1 MFIYLKNCDKIRDTI
16 KFERNQIGGF
26 KLKTIKK
33 LIASIILSALVVSMV
48 GCSMVEKTEEGINK
62 TVVAKVLGEKITIGE
77 IDEQLAIVLKNLEK
91 EYGADYAKN
100 EEAKQYLQE
109 QRLSVLNTMINDVII
124 REQADKLGVMPTE
137 EQLNEASKKQL
148 EEIKASF
155 NTEEEYKKSLEQA
168 GLTEEMLLN
177 EIQPSVISDKVYEEV
192 VKDVSVKDE
201 EIKNE
206 YNSNQ
211 LKYTEKPNR
220 VRPAHI
226 LVKTEEEAKA
236 IIERLNKGEDFAA
249 VAKEKGTDGTKDK
262 GGDLD
267 WIEYT
272 TTQYDKTF
280 MMSAISLPKGEY
292 TKTPIATQS
301 GYHVIKCLDKEEYPV
316 KKLEEVKETINSE
329 LLEQKK
335 YTTWQEKVKAWQS
348 DSKIKVYEN
357 KLSL

>member
-1 MFIYLKNCDKIRDTI
+1 M
-16 KFERNQIGGF
+16 
-26 KLKTIKK
+26 KTIKK

-48 GCSMVEKTEEGINK
+48 GCSMVEKTEEGVNK

-77 IDEQLAIVLKNLEK
+77 IDKQLAVVLKNLEK
-91 EYGADYAKN
+91 EYGAEYAKN

-109 QRLSVLNTMINDVII
+109 QRFSVLNTMINDVII
-124 REQADKLGVMPTE
+124 RDQANKLGVMPTE
-137 EQLNEASKKQL
+137 EQLNEEGKKQL
-148 EEIKASF
+148 DEIKASF
-155 NTEEEYKKSLEQA
+155 KTEEEYKKSLEQT
-168 GLTEEMLLN
+168 GLTEETLLN
-177 EIQPSVISDKVYEEV
+177 EIKPAVISDKVYEEV
-192 VKDVSVKDE
+192 VKGVNVTDE
-201 EIKNE
+201 EIKTQ
-206 YNSNQ
+206 YNNNQ

-226 LVKTEEEAKA
+226 IVKTEEEAKA

-249 VAKEKGTDGTKDK
+249 LAKEKGTDPTKDK

-280 MMSAISLPKGEY
+280 MMAAISLSKGEY
-292 TKTPIATQS
+292 TKNPVATKF

-316 KKLEEVKETINSE
+316 KKLEEVKETIKSE

-335 YTTWQEKVKAWQS
+335 YTTWQDKVKSWQE
-348 DSKIKVYEN
+348 DSKIKVYED